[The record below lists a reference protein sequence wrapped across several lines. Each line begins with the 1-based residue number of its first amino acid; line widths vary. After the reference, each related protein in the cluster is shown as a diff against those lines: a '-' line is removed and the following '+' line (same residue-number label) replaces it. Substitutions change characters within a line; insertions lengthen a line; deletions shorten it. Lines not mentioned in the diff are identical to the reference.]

1 MVQNAVA
8 QLRELFAEQADPDK
22 SASMKAYM
30 KGKFDYFGIS
40 SPERKTIQREWFMT
54 IKGLDTWD
62 VVYMLWNQPERELQ
76 YVAADLLKKL
86 PLKAYDADDYK
97 KLEELITTKSWWDT
111 TDGIASNNVGRY
123 FQAHPD
129 MIEKVIKRWR
139 QSDDMWLNRTTLI
152 FQLKYKEETDFE
164 LTKDLIIQFLP
175 VKEFF
180 IQKAIGWALRQY
192 SKSNPDAVREF
203 IETLELS
210 TVAKREAWKYIN

>member
-8 QLRELFAEQADPDK
+8 QLRELFAEQADPVK

-40 SPERKTIQREWFMT
+40 SPERKTIQREWFNT

-62 VVYMLWNQPERELQ
+62 VVYLLWDQPERELQ

-86 PLKAYDADDYK
+86 PLKAYDVDDYK

-111 TDGIASNNVGRY
+111 VDGIASNNVGRY
-123 FQAHPD
+123 FQAHPN

>member
-22 SASMKAYM
+22 SVSMKAYM

>member
-8 QLRELFAEQADPDK
+8 QLRVLFTEQADPDR
-22 SASMKAYM
+22 SVSMKAYI

-40 SPERKTIQREWFMT
+40 SPERKTIQREWFKT
-54 IKGLDTWD
+54 IKGLDIWD
-62 VVYMLWNQPERELQ
+62 VVYMLWEQAEREFQ

-86 PLKAYDADDYK
+86 PLKAYDADDYR

-111 TDGIASNNVGRY
+111 VDGIASNNVGRY
-123 FQAHPD
+123 FQSHPD

-192 SKSNPDAVREF
+192 SKSNPDVVRAF
-203 IETLELS
+203 IEPLKLS